1 MKIQILDL
9 EHKLLKKMQNKFK
22 FITVVSGILI
32 LQSCCRYRP
41 ILWGYPQYK
50 YAADST
56 YSRAITSDAKCLYIG
71 NSDGFIYRINLKKS
85 KTKRITIQP
94 IAEIRD
100 IAVTGKKTLV
110 AMQSN
115 DSSVILNLKNKKA
128 QFQSL
133 SNQAIF
139 LDGMDILPS
148 GAGFLMGDP
157 VDGFFS
163 LYKTT
168 DFGLNWSAISPKLAA
183 EDGEAGFAASG
194 STVRCLNDSTFTFVS
209 GGMKSRFFK
218 TENSG
223 KTWQTTTLNYPKSNG
238 SGPFSLC
245 FINEKEAVIVGG
257 DYTQP
262 NISENTSFYTT
273 DGGLTWLPSEKPTLG
288 YRSCVIF
295 CEGNLYAC
303 GTTGIDISQDHGK
316 NWETLTLAEGKNY
329 FALHEKNGTIY
340 ATIPNGKIE
349 IIEIK
354 ASKKKFK

>member
-1 MKIQILDL
+1 MKNQILDL
-9 EHKLLKKMQNKFK
+9 ELKLMKEVQNKFK
-22 FITVVSGILI
+22 FLAVVFAILI

-56 YSRAITSDAKCLYIG
+56 YSRAITSDSKYIYIG
-71 NSDGFIYRINLKKS
+71 NSDGFVYRINLKKS
-85 KTKRITIQP
+85 KTKRMTHQQ

-100 IAVTGKKTLV
+100 IAVTGKKTIV

-115 DSSVILNLKNKKA
+115 DSSVILNLEKKKEQLQSISNKA
-128 QFQSL
+128 V
-133 SNQAIF
+133 F

-148 GAGFLMGDP
+148 GKGFLMGDP
-157 VDGFFS
+157 VDGFFT
-163 LYKTT
+163 LYKTD
-168 DFGLNWSAISPKLAA
+168 DFGLHWSEISSKLPSQ
-183 EDGEAGFAASG
+183 DGEAGFAASG
-194 STVRCLNDSTFTFVS
+194 STVRCLNDSTFAFVS

-218 TENSG
+218 TTNAG
-223 KTWQTTTLNYPKSNG
+223 NTWQITELNYSKSNG

-262 NISENTSFYTT
+262 NNSENTSFYSS

-303 GTTGIDISQDHGK
+303 GTTGIDISKDHGK
-316 NWETLTLAEGKNY
+316 NWETMTLAEGKNY
-329 FALHEKNGTIY
+329 FAMHERNGVIY
-340 ATIPNGKIE
+340 ATVPKGKIE
-349 IIEIK
+349 IIQIK
-354 ASKKKFK
+354 ASKKNFK

>member
-9 EHKLLKKMQNKFK
+9 EHKLLKKVQKKFK
-22 FITVVSGILI
+22 FIAVVFGFLI

-100 IAVTGKKTLV
+100 MAVTGKKTLV

-133 SNQAIF
+133 SDQAIF
-139 LDGMDILPS
+139 FDGMDILPT
-148 GAGFLMGDP
+148 GTGFLMGDP
-157 VDGFFS
+157 VDGFFT

-168 DFGLNWSAISPKLAA
+168 DFGLNWSVISPKLAA

-223 KTWQTTTLNYPKSNG
+223 KTWQITTLNYPKSNG

-262 NISENTSFYTT
+262 NISENTSFYTA

-303 GTTGIDISQDHGK
+303 GPTGIDISQDHGK